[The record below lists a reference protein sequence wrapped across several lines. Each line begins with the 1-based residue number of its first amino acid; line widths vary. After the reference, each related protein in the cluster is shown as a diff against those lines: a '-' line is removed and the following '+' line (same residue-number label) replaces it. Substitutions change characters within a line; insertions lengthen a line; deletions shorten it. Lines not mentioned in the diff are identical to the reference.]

1 MVCCVHHIPGRA
13 RFKIEALRRDAD
25 LARKLHEKVGAL
37 EGVLAVEVNRGAAS
51 VIVHYHVER
60 GELGAILDHI
70 CAHCPKAAL
79 TRPKAWPAANRTTA
93 PIPGAPILGAKLSPE
108 FKQAMTVAMS
118 KAVLNTFITRIVA
131 AAI

>member
-25 LARKLHEKVGAL
+25 LAQRLHEKVGAL

-51 VIVHYHVER
+51 VIVHYHVGH
-60 GELGAILDHI
+60 GEVGAIMDHI

-79 TRPKAWPAANRTTA
+79 TRPTAQPVANRTSA
-93 PIPGAPILGAKLSPE
+93 PVLGAKLSPE

-118 KAVLNTFITRIVA
+118 KAMLNTFITRIVA